1 MQFLMNLDRCRD
13 KIISDYEGKE
23 PWPPAA
29 SLCDIVRCAVVLDDP
44 YAMAVLVAYLEKT
57 FDVVRIKNRF
67 EQDEVEEVT
76 AEQIHAEFYSA
87 ETQGEDTETMSNASS
102 HSHSSNKTKTSEKM
116 YRDILINIRPKGKKF
131 IFEVQI
137 TLTGIAILKKS
148 EQKAYSILRMV
159 HAEELMQ
166 TYVFSRKAHGLRRA
180 STLVGWDR

>member
-1 MQFLMNLDRCRD
+1 MSLCRCRD

-116 YRDILINIRPKGKKF
+116 YRDILINIRPKGKQF
-131 IFEVQI
+131 ICEVQI

-159 HAEELMQ
+159 QAEELLQ
-166 TYVFSRKAHGLRRA
+166 TYVFSKKKHPA
-180 STLVGWDR
+180 

>member
-1 MQFLMNLDRCRD
+1 M
-13 KIISDYEGKE
+13 
-23 PWPPAA
+23 
-29 SLCDIVRCAVVLDDP
+29 
-44 YAMAVLVAYLEKT
+44 
-57 FDVVRIKNRF
+57 RIKNRF
-67 EQDEVEEVT
+67 EEDEIEEVT

-87 ETQGEDTETMSNASS
+87 ETQGEETETRSN
-102 HSHSSNKTKTSEKM
+102 HSSNSDSSNKNKTSEKM

-180 STLVGWDR
+180 STLVGWDS

>member
-1 MQFLMNLDRCRD
+1 MSLCRCRD

-87 ETQGEDTETMSNASS
+87 ETQGEETETRSN
-102 HSHSSNKTKTSEKM
+102 HSSNSDSSNKIKTSEKM
-116 YRDILINIRPKGKKF
+116 YRDILINIRPKGKQF
-131 IFEVQI
+131 ICEVQI

-159 HAEELMQ
+159 GLNSELQ
-166 TYVFSRKAHGLRRA
+166 RWLHCRRI
-180 STLVGWDR
+180 VGKSYSYAKS